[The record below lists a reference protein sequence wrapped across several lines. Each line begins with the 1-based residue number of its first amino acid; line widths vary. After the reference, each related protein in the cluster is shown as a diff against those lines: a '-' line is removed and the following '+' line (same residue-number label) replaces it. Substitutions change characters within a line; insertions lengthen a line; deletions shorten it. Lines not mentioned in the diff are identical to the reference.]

1 MPPKKKPTTEQVLLA
16 QAPHQIAVLN
26 KGVIQDV
33 IGVPER
39 FAALLLDPDTTFEY
53 FNGATL
59 PQDSEG
65 RNVIAMTRL
74 DEETLEWVHIEQDG
88 SERREPLGISPWDVT
103 EDE

>member
-1 MPPKKKPTTEQVLLA
+1 MPAKPKKPTEEQIRLA

-33 IGVPER
+33 TAVSER

-74 DEETLEWVHIEQDG
+74 DEETLEWVHTDQDAT
-88 SERREPLGISPWDVT
+88 ERRELVGKSPWDV